1 MKISECRFEGGCLH
15 LKTSDEDARR
25 FAYRFKPGEFEILPA
40 KKKRS
45 LDANAMCWAMCEK
58 IAKAVGMTK
67 EDVYRK
73 NIKECGYYTPLPI
86 KENAV
91 EAFARIWAGHGT
103 GWIVDVVDDSKIPG
117 YKLVFAYEGSS
128 QYDTLQMSRFI
139 DHLIQDAEALGI
151 DTLSDREK
159 SLLLEDWHEKSVKQK
174 SKGV

>member
-1 MKISECRFEGGCLH
+1 M
-15 LKTSDEDARR
+15 
-25 FAYRFKPGEFEILPA
+25 
-40 KKKRS
+40 
-45 LDANAMCWAMCEK
+45 
-58 IAKAVGMTK
+58 
-67 EDVYRK
+67 
-73 NIKECGYYTPLPI
+73 
-86 KENAV
+86 
-91 EAFARIWAGHGT
+91 
-103 GWIVDVVDDSKIPG
+103 DVVDDSKIPG